1 MTGYFKLFSGVAV
14 CALLF
19 SGKAAAQQP
28 SQTSPIAAQ
37 DAVQTTPA
45 AAAAAEADKEEEIV
59 VTGSRLR
66 RDSFSSPTPLQSI
79 NVEEQRRIGVSSI
92 QDLLSR
98 TTVANGNQID
108 QTFNS
113 NAGNSNATEAP
124 PDGGVGSS
132 NVNLRNLGPART
144 LVLINGRRLA
154 ATGVRGAPSQPDIN
168 LIPFNLVKTVEIVS
182 EGASSIYGA
191 DAVAGVVNV
200 GLRDDFEGLE
210 ITTNFQQP
218 QHSGGNIYQA
228 SVLAGAK
235 SDRARIVFSA
245 EWYERERVRTGER
258 DFSSS
263 LREISIG
270 PDGGRRELTRSGF
283 FDNVVV
289 APGSLPAGFPP
300 PFPGA
305 GVGAGDDLF
314 FFYTPGR
321 TDIGVPNFSS
331 GFGLPVPQA
340 PLFDPALAATPGNSS
355 TRFPLLDFYTDQ
367 DERRASDLV
376 GDLGRF
382 SIVTLGSFDF
392 NSFGNTQ
399 FYYEAYYLN
408 RRTVSFAATEQ
419 IFPDIRGRIPLVTL
433 RDPNGPINGGFD
445 PVITNGAPVTVD
457 NPLNPFPIDVAPI
470 LTLDSIPQ
478 RRDVELEQFRFV
490 SGFRGDIDA
499 GWFADKDWKWDTYFS
514 YDRGIGFQSQPILFE
529 PNLELA
535 TLTLRQ
541 IATGPNAGRLTCG
554 IPNDTDQNGAFLTSN
569 ACVPVNFFAPNI
581 FTGGNGEG
589 AFTPEEADYLIGQ
602 RTNRTAIEQYVW
614 NGFVSGDIVK
624 SPWGGDITAGV
635 GAEWRRDVIT
645 SQNSTDGVFGTNA
658 AESPSTEGQTNGARR
673 FYEFFGEV
681 DIPLIRDK
689 PLVYALNI
697 DGAVRYT
704 NESNFGGAVTYRGH
718 LQYQPVEWFSL
729 SGGYGTSFRTP
740 NLREQFLADQGGG
753 IGGNLDPCINQNIV
767 AAAGSSILSTLIPN
781 CIAAGVQFTD
791 TDGDG
796 LPDSTVLGTQGITTI
811 PTVSGGNANLDPE
824 RSRSFTITS
833 RITQPWS
840 DAFDFS
846 LAVSY
851 YNFRIRSTVSEPPAD
866 FIINNCYLDP
876 NFPNLTSAFC
886 SLITRPG
893 GAAASNIIN
902 SVNVSFFNIGEQTAK
917 GVDINTRLGFDLPF
931 TIAGTPINFTHSTT
945 TSYQL
950 EAEIETF
957 SAADRDDNVGE
968 IGSPAVRFNN
978 VAALNWGPWSL
989 ITENRRI
996 GAGDG
1001 DATTASAVRFL
1012 DQLPAQTAAQ
1022 RIAAGSIT
1030 VDFVPPV
1037 WYHDASL
1044 AYTKD
1049 NYTLTFGV
1057 RNIADRTPPLID
1069 AGLANQRNN
1078 AVTSSGYDLFGRT
1091 FFINGAV
1098 RF

>member
-1 MTGYFKLFSGVAV
+1 MKNYFRLLVGAAIPSM
-14 CALLF
+14 ALV
-19 SGKAAAQQP
+19 SAAAAQEV
-28 SQTSPIAAQ
+28 I
-37 DAVQTTPA
+37 QTTPA
-45 AAAAAEADKEEEIV
+45 QVEADAAEDEGDIV

-66 RDSFSSPTPLQSI
+66 KNSFTSPSPLQSI
-79 NVEEQRRIGVSSI
+79 DVEQQRKIGVSSI
-92 QDLLSR
+92 QDLISR

-108 QTFNS
+108 QTLNT

-144 LVLINGRRLA
+144 LILINGRRLA
-154 ATGVRGAPSQPDIN
+154 ATGVRGAPSQPDLN
-168 LIPFNLVKTVEIVS
+168 LIPLNLVKNVDILT

-191 DAVAGVVNV
+191 DAVAGVVNLT
-200 GLRDDFEGLE
+200 LRDDFEGVE
-210 ITTNFQQP
+210 VSTNFQQP
-218 QHSGGNIYQA
+218 QNSGGNIYQA
-228 SVLAGAK
+228 SLLAGAK
-235 SDRARIVFSA
+235 SERARVVFSA
-245 EWYERERVRTGER
+245 EWYERERVLTGER

-270 PDGGRRELTRSGF
+270 PDGQRRSVNRSGF
-283 FDNVVV
+283 FDNVIV
-289 APGSLPAGFPP
+289 APGSLPPGFVDPLNG
-300 PFPGA
+300 GA
-305 GVGAGDDLF
+305 AVAANTF

-321 TDIGVPNFSS
+321 SDIGIPNFSS
-331 GFGLPVPQA
+331 GFGLPVPGA
-340 PLFDPALAATPGNSS
+340 PLFDPAINNPAIPGDEVPGNSS
-355 TRFPLLDFYTDQ
+355 TRFPLLDFYNDQ
-367 DERRASDLV
+367 DDRRASDLV
-376 GDLGRF
+376 GELGRF

-408 RRTVSFAATEQ
+408 RRSVAFGATEQ
-419 IFPDIRGRIPLVTL
+419 IFPDIRGQIPLVNL
-433 RDPNGPINGGFD
+433 RDPGGPINGGFD
-445 PVITNGAPVTVD
+445 PVISGGAPVTVD

-470 LTLDSIPQ
+470 LTLDSVPQ
-478 RRDVELEQFRFV
+478 TRNVELEQFRFV
-490 SGFRGDIDA
+490 SGFRGDIEA
-499 GWFADKDWKWDTYFS
+499 GWFGEKGWNWDTYFS

-535 TLTLRQ
+535 TLTVRQ
-541 IATGPNAGRLTCG
+541 IANGPNAGQVVCG

-589 AFTPEEADYLIGQ
+589 AFTQAESDYLIGQ

-614 NGFVSGDIVK
+614 NGFVSGDVVK
-624 SPWGGDITAGV
+624 SPWGGVVTAGL

-658 AESPSTEGQTNGARR
+658 AESPSTEGNTIGSRR

-681 DIPLIRDK
+681 NIPLIEDK
-689 PLVYALNI
+689 PLVYSLNI

-704 NESNFGGAVTYRGH
+704 NESNFGGGVTYRGR
-718 LQYQPVEWFSL
+718 LQYRPTDYISL
-729 SGGYGTSFRTP
+729 SGAYGTSYRAP

-753 IGGNLDPCINQNIV
+753 VGGNLDPCISQNII
-767 AAAGSSILSTLIPN
+767 ALAGSSILPTVIAN

-791 TDGDG
+791 SDGDG
-796 LPDSTVLGTQGITTI
+796 LPDATVLGTQGITTI
-811 PTVSGGNANLDPE
+811 PTVSGGNADLDRE
-824 RSRSFTITS
+824 TSRSFTIS
-833 RITQPWS
+833 SSFSQPWS
-840 DAFDFS
+840 DAFDFN

-851 YNFRIRSTVSEPPAD
+851 YNIRINGTVSEPPAS

-876 NFPNLTSAFC
+876 AFPNLTSAFC

-917 GVDINTRLGFDLPF
+917 GIDVNTRLAFDLPF
-931 TIAGTPINFTHSTT
+931 SIGDTPISFTHSTT

-950 EAEIETF
+950 EAEVETF

-968 IGSPAVRFNN
+968 IGTPAFRFNN
-978 VAALNWGPWSL
+978 VASLTWGRWSL

-996 GAGDG
+996 GASDN
-1001 DATTASAVRFL
+1001 DPTVAAAVRFL
-1012 DQLPAQTAAQ
+1012 DQLPALTAAQ
-1022 RIAAGSIT
+1022 RVAIGNIV
-1030 VDFVPPV
+1030 VDFVDPV

-1044 AYTKD
+1044 SYTKD
-1049 NYTLTFGV
+1049 NYGLTFGV
-1057 RNIADRTPPLID
+1057 RNIGNRAPPLID
-1069 AGLANQRNN
+1069 GGLSNQRNN

-1091 FFINGAV
+1091 FFINASV